1 MEDNEKSRYGV
12 VNLESGEVSPMY
24 PKKNSSI
31 YITKSGKLNL
41 PEEDGFYMQINTPE
55 YSSAS
60 FYKYYLIL
68 SKRIMMGTSVLGY
81 TTGGRPKLLRKEDIM
96 DILGIGDRTFRN
108 FIKESNEKQIMTEK
122 ILKKDSY
129 AINPYFARNGIKF
142 NLTEFNYWVA
152 ESDLFFNKI
161 KPRLGEIKTLLNTS
175 SVDVEF

>member
-1 MEDNEKSRYGV
+1 MEEKENKYRV
-12 VNLESGEVSPMY
+12 LNLENGEISPMH
-24 PKKNSSI
+24 PRKTSSLF
-31 YITKSGKLNL
+31 ITKSGKLNL
-41 PEEDGFYMQINTPE
+41 PEEEGYYMQINTPD
-55 YSSAS
+55 YYSAS

-68 SKRIMMGTSVLGY
+68 SKYIMRGTSVLGY
-81 TTGGRPKLLRKEDIM
+81 TTGGRPRLLRKEDIM
-96 DILGIGDRTFRN
+96 EILGIGDRTFRS
-108 FIKESNEKQIMTEK
+108 FMRESNDKQIMTEK

-161 KPRLGEIKTLLNTS
+161 EHRLDEIKSLLETS

>member
-1 MEDNEKSRYGV
+1 MENNEKRRYGV
-12 VNLESGEVSPMY
+12 VNLESGEVSPLY
-24 PKKNSSI
+24 PKKSSSI

-41 PEEDGFYMQINTPE
+41 PEEEGYYMQINTPD

-68 SKRIMMGTSVLGY
+68 SKYIMAGTSVLGY
-81 TTGGRPKLLRKEDIM
+81 TTKGRPKLLRKEDIM
-96 DILGIGDRTFRN
+96 EILKIGDRT
-108 FIKESNEKQIMTEK
+108 
-122 ILKKDSY
+122 Y

-161 KPRLGEIKTLLNTS
+161 EHRLEEIKSLLSTS
-175 SVDVEF
+175 AVDVEF

>member
-1 MEDNEKSRYGV
+1 MENNEKRRYGV
-12 VNLESGEVSPMY
+12 VNLESGEVSPLY
-24 PKKNSSI
+24 PKKSSSI

-41 PEEDGFYMQINTPE
+41 PEEEGYYMQINTPD

-68 SKRIMMGTSVLGY
+68 SKYIMAGTSVLGY
-81 TTGGRPKLLRKEDIM
+81 TTKGRPKLLRKEDIM
-96 DILGIGDRTFRN
+96 EILKIGDRTFRN
-108 FIKESNEKQIMTEK
+108 FIKESNEKQIIAEK

-161 KPRLGEIKTLLNTS
+161 EHRLEEIKSLLSTS
-175 SVDVEF
+175 AVDVEF